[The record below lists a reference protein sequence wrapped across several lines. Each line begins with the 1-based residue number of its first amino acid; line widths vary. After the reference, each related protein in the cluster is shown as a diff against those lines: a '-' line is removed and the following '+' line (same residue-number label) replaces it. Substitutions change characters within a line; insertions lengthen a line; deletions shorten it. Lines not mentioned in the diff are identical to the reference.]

1 MDSFD
6 SMICNVNLSCKI
18 IVLSTKQ
25 INYRELFL
33 LINAVLYGFGDVAIK
48 YVAWPQ
54 YLPVKKGN
62 G

>member
-1 MDSFD
+1 
-6 SMICNVNLSCKI
+6 MICNVNLSCKI

-48 YVAWPQ
+48 YVA
-54 YLPVKKGN
+54 LGAIFAS
-62 G
+62 